1 MYVFSFLN
9 GLTLL
14 LMLISRSIIDLNDS
28 IGNIADV
35 KGYLTL
41 KGNVF
46 ANGFLH
52 LCQIVHFHQSLHG
65 CYLLLLSSLAVVLVR
80 IVFYRTLAT
89 CRSVSGFLSKCQEV
103 LLLIVKNKQVAKLN
117 GSCLKK

>member
-1 MYVFSFLN
+1 MYVISFLN

-14 LMLISRSIIDLNDS
+14 LMLISRRIIDLNDS
-28 IGNIADV
+28 VGNIGDV
-35 KGYLTL
+35 KSHFTL
-41 KGNVF
+41 KGDVL

-65 CYLLLLSSLAVVLVR
+65 GYLLLLGSLGVVLVR
-80 IVFYRTLAT
+80 IVFDRTLVT